1 MGTSTDARRHAKTKA
16 TQPVG
21 DGLESSPKSLG
32 WRMPAEWEARAAT
45 WLAYPHKRGDWP
57 GKADAIIWVFAD
69 IVKQLTRGERVRMLV
84 RSAKE
89 AAYAKNAFSRVGA
102 DIARVDFITCDTNRS
117 WTRDYLPN
125 FLVRGRAR
133 NRRALL
139 GASKWLFT
147 GWHRY
152 PDHQLDD
159 RAGVFV
165 AETFADR
172 VFYPHAAIRGRPRR
186 IALEGGAI
194 DVDGEG
200 TLLTTEECLLTG
212 RRARHR
218 SLGQNESE
226 RLLREYLG
234 VEHVIW
240 LGDGIAGDDTSGH
253 VDDFARFVRPG
264 VVVLC
269 SQKHRNDSNYRA
281 LAQAKERLGAARD
294 AKGRRLQV
302 ILLPMPEPV
311 VDRSARLPASY
322 ANFYIGAECVLV
334 PTFNDANDGEAIGIL
349 SELFLGRRV
358 VGIHATELLLGLG
371 TIHCSTQQEP
381 RP

>member
-1 MGTSTDARRHAKTKA
+1 MGTSTEARRHAKMKSSNL
-16 TQPVG
+16 VG
-21 DGLESSPKSLG
+21 DGLESNPQSLG

-45 WLAYPHKRGDWP
+45 WLAFPHKRGDWP

-84 RSAKE
+84 RNAKE
-89 AAYAKNAFSRVGA
+89 TAQAKNAFSRVGA

-117 WTRDYLPN
+117 WTRDYLPS
-125 FLVRGRAR
+125 FLVRGRGR
-133 NRRALL
+133 TRKALL

-159 RAGVFV
+159 QAGVFV
-165 AETFADR
+165 AEHVADTA
-172 VFYPHAAIRGRPRR
+172 FYPHAVIRGRQRR
-186 IALEGGAI
+186 IALEGGSI

-226 RLLREYLG
+226 RVLCEYLG
-234 VEHVIW
+234 VKCVIW
-240 LGDGIAGDDTSGH
+240 LDQGIAGDDTAGH

-264 VVVLC
+264 VIVLC
-269 SQKHRNDSNYRA
+269 SEKHRSDANYRS
-281 LAQAKERLGAARD
+281 LARAKERLSAMRD

-334 PTFNDANDGEAIGIL
+334 PTFNDANDRQALGIL
-349 SELFLGRRV
+349 AELFPARRV